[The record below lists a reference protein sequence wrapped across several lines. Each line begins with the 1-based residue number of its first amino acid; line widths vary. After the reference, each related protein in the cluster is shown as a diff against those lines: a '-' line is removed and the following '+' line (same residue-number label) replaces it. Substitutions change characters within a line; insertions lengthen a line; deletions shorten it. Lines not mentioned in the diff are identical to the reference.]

1 MAPTTFSCAATACE
15 FVTAEFEPEVAG
27 QLLAFHDKHAHTQ
40 LQPLQHAVGQVEQDP
55 EPVLGVQNEEA
66 AVGYSHQLSHCTEA
80 SIVTQSTQALDG
92 AEAVNYEAEFNSPD
106 ASQVV
111 PPLPQGC

>member
-1 MAPTTFSCAATACE
+1 MAPIMFSCGATACE

-27 QLLAFHDKHAHTQ
+27 QLLAFHDKPAHTQ

-66 AVGYSHQLSHCTEA
+66 AVG
-80 SIVTQSTQALDG
+80 
-92 AEAVNYEAEFNSPD
+92 
-106 ASQVV
+106 
-111 PPLPQGC
+111 